1 MAVPKYYEF
10 FPAVMECLK
19 DGKTH
24 TSKETIDFCAKYH
37 RLTQEDLNE
46 KMQSGQPLY
55 SNRIAWARTY
65 LYKAGLIEKPGRGV
79 YSLTQEGRIVAKN
92 GCEKVTY
99 DFLTTYDSFNA
110 FAKRTFNKKA
120 STQDIIKEQNDDSP
134 EEMLDTAV
142 TKLNASLA
150 DDLLEE
156 VMKISPFDFEK
167 LVVDL
172 LFKMGYGKPKDNND
186 AVTSKTGD
194 EGIDGIVSADK
205 FGFDAIYI
213 QAKQWKTDSTVGRPE
228 IQKFL
233 GALAGQG
240 ATKGIFIT
248 TAQFSKE
255 AKAFADKQLHSKII
269 LVDGQDLA
277 ELMIEYNL
285 GVSTNRV
292 YEVKR
297 IDTDYFNEYE

>member
-1 MAVPKYYEF
+1 MAVPKYYEY

-19 DGKTH
+19 DGKPH
-24 TSKETIDFCAKYH
+24 TSKETLEFCASFFN
-37 RLTQEDLNE
+37 LTQEDLNE
-46 KMQSGQPLY
+46 KIQSGQTIV
-55 SNRIAWARTY
+55 SNRIGWARTY
-65 LYKAGLIEKPGRGV
+65 LTKAGLIEKTQRGV
-79 YSLTQEGRIVAKN
+79 YSLTQEGKKVAKG

-99 DFLTTYDSFNA
+99 DFLTQYSAFND
-110 FAKRTFNKKA
+110 FANRTFNKK
-120 STQDIIKEQNDDSP
+120 DNKQNKLEDVDDESP
-134 EEMLDTAV
+134 EEMLDSAV
-142 TKLNASLA
+142 KKLNASLA
-150 DDLLEE
+150 DDILEE
-156 VMKISPFDFEK
+156 IMKISPYSFEK

-172 LFKMGYGKPKDNND
+172 LFKMGYGKPKDNPD
-186 AVTSKTGD
+186 AVTQKSGD

-213 QAKQWKTDSTVGRPE
+213 QAKQWKTDSTVSRPE

-255 AKAFADKQLHSKII
+255 AKAFANKQLHSKII
-269 LVDGQDLA
+269 LVDGQELA
-277 ELMIEYNL
+277 ALMIEYNL
-285 GVSTNRV
+285 GVSINRV